1 LNKKAEDIFDSQFN
15 PTNEEIIEYLASEV
29 DNYEMILAG
38 IY

>member
-1 LNKKAEDIFDSQFN
+1 LGGALTKSG
-15 PTNEEIIEYLASEV
+15 NEEIIEYLASEV